1 MRLWTPKF
9 IGSLVVVAIFFFDAF
24 ALGPDPVT
32 GAARHVLPGADT
44 GVASFIFLLVLL
56 YAISHI
62 GGWTL
67 AKFRHWRTGGESGA
81 PPATT
86 RPHDPRQRRRQH

>member
-1 MRLWTPKF
+1 MKLWTPKF
-9 IGSLVVVAIFFFDAF
+9 IGALVVVAIFFVDAF

-56 YAISHI
+56 YVISHV

-67 AKFRHWRTGGESGA
+67 ARFRHWRAAGEQGQLSPNA
-81 PPATT
+81 KQNTQ
-86 RPHDPRQRRRQH
+86 RQRRRRR